1 MQTSAKSDN
10 RAICRLAG
18 SPSLQNLPPE
28 LLLRV
33 CSYLS
38 LHCQSSLFSCSKIL
52 HEQWKLHVPED
63 DEAWQFVSWGID
75 VLARMTSEGCSK
87 DISSTSLHAARP
99 DVKGLPAKISCQH
112 AEQSFVLQ
120 VSRWVDPELQMAVQA
135 SWPAC
140 TKEALW
146 HRLSNSPTTL
156 EFADMMLAPRVLQ
169 PLADTKRFAQ
179 HFMCLLRDHT
189 GFVWFHMPPGDDPTA
204 PGGLSIRNWNSSW
217 DIDGVRCI
225 QIPPELNI
233 SRLTG
238 RICTLYAK
246 LYSPGMEELEPVT
259 QTAVV
264 NCQFDPYDDVKQ
276 GFAYEG
282 NVDIDAWIA
291 QH

>member
-1 MQTSAKSDN
+1 
-10 RAICRLAG
+10 
-18 SPSLQNLPPE
+18 
-28 LLLRV
+28 
-33 CSYLS
+33 
-38 LHCQSSLFSCSKIL
+38 
-52 HEQWKLHVPED
+52 
-63 DEAWQFVSWGID
+63 
-75 VLARMTSEGCSK
+75 
-87 DISSTSLHAARP
+87 
-99 DVKGLPAKISCQH
+99 
-112 AEQSFVLQ
+112 
-120 VSRWVDPELQMAVQA
+120 
-135 SWPAC
+135 
-140 TKEALW
+140 
-146 HRLSNSPTTL
+146 
-156 EFADMMLAPRVLQ
+156 MLAPRVLQ

-264 NCQFDPYDDVKQ
+264 NCQFDPYDDVKR

-282 NVDIDAWIA
+282 NADIDAWIA